1 MWSGPDRDVATEN
14 EDSGWED
21 TSQRS
26 IDPLGYQKWRGR
38 TGKTVFG
45 LMKDPLSFLVPGHV
59 PLMRLRKK
67 EEGGD
72 FQKLVRS
79 YGNKSHSGS
88 RENPSSVFVAP
99 KIVIQAIGSSC
110 DSSVA

>member
-1 MWSGPDRDVATEN
+1 MWSASDRDVATEN
-14 EDSGWED
+14 EGSRQGN

-26 IDPLGYQKWRGR
+26 IDLLGYQNWIGR
-38 TGKTVFG
+38 RGKTVFSLTKG
-45 LMKDPLSFLVPGHV
+45 PLSFLVLGHV
-59 PLMRLRKK
+59 PLMRLREK

-72 FQKLVRS
+72 FQRLVRF

-99 KIVIQAIGSSC
+99 KIMIQATGSNC
-110 DSSVA
+110 DSSVT